1 MTEFNVIIEL
11 QKLVDK
17 YKFNSI
23 SQRST
28 SISKKT
34 YK

>member
-23 SQRST
+23 SLKVNFNL
-28 SISKKT
+28 KKNL
-34 YK
+34 